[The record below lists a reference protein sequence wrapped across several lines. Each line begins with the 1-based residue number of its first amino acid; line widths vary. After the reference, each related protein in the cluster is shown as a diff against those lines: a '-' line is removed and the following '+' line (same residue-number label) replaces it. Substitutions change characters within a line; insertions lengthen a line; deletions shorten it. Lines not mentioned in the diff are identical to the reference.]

1 MIKGKNLKTLFFLGF
16 ILALST
22 AFPGYIKSSFVEE
35 FVDLSWVGA
44 FFVGA
49 ALLSLLTIN
58 FFPYF
63 IKKFSNYWLAV
74 IVTIINII
82 SIILLIAVQSP
93 ILVFIF
99 FAISGATIYLIWIN
113 MDVFLERFTSNVTT
127 GRIRTLYFTCL
138 NFGWLFSPL
147 IVGYLVGEKNYRL
160 IYILSALLLVIFLII
175 LLSKRRELSDHLNYQ
190 HHSTAETLR
199 NIWKNLNLRRIFII
213 AFLLE
218 VFYVIAVIYM
228 PIYLH
233 ETIGFD
239 WLTIGALFT
248 VMLLPFVILE
258 IPAGWLA
265 DKYISEKRIF
275 ALGFLIISA
284 AVALFFFTKSNNFF
298 VWAMVLLLSR
308 CGAALIESMRESYFF
323 KIVDVQDI
331 DYINFF
337 RNLSP
342 LSYLIISGLSI
353 ILLNYYPI
361 EYIFICLAII
371 LLSGI
376 YFSLRLGAIVRH
388 K

>member
-1 MIKGKNLKTLFFLGF
+1 
-16 ILALST
+16 
-22 AFPGYIKSSFVEE
+22 
-35 FVDLSWVGA
+35 
-44 FFVGA
+44 
-49 ALLSLLTIN
+49 
-58 FFPYF
+58 
-63 IKKFSNYWLAV
+63 
-74 IVTIINII
+74 
-82 SIILLIAVQSP
+82 
-93 ILVFIF
+93 
-99 FAISGATIYLIWIN
+99 
-113 MDVFLERFTSNVTT
+113 
-127 GRIRTLYFTCL
+127 
-138 NFGWLFSPL
+138 
-147 IVGYLVGEKNYRL
+147 
-160 IYILSALLLVIFLII
+160 
-175 LLSKRRELSDHLNYQ
+175 
-190 HHSTAETLR
+190 
-199 NIWKNLNLRRIFII
+199 
-213 AFLLE
+213 
-218 VFYVIAVIYM
+218 M